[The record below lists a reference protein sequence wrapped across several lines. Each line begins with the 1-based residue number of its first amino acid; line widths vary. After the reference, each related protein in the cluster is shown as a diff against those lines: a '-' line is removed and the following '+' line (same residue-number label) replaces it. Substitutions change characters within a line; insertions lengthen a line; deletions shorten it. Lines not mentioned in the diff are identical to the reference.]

1 MISKIRCF
9 HGLASFYRRFVKD
22 FSTLVTP
29 LNEVVRKTVGFKW
42 DDDNE
47 NAFNLLK
54 ERLILAPLLI
64 LLDFIKKIEIKC
76 DASGVGI
83 RAILM

>member
-64 LLDFIKKIEIKC
+64 LLDFIKKIEIQC